1 MKLWLELL
9 VFALVIAEC
18 RPEDTVDQPDKH
30 VTEAEGGS
38 VALQCKYTATTT
50 TPELFWYIQRANEIP
65 KYMLRKNKYGG
76 DQGTEFQER
85 FHSEV
90 SSDSVPLLIKNLRV
104 SDSAVYYCALQPTVT
119 ETHSALTQ
127 KLSSVLI
134 TIF

>member
-1 MKLWLELL
+1 MKLWLEVLI
-9 VFALVIAEC
+9 FALVIAEC
-18 RPEDTVDQPDKH
+18 RAEDTVDQPNKH

-38 VALQCKYTATTT
+38 VTLQCKYTATTTT
-50 TPELFWYIQRANEIP
+50 TPELFWYIQRANDIP

-85 FHSEV
+85 FDSEV
-90 SSDSVPLLIKNLRV
+90 SSDSVPLLIKDLRV

-127 KLSSVLI
+127 KP
-134 TIF
+134 